1 MVKRMKTYFLAIILA
16 SVSLCGFMCYVP
28 DDVSPVAISE
38 EDCLDYFRYKAR
50 INLAD
55 TVKGYVFYKNELIY
69 SKNYCFSCEYSWG
82 PTFNL
87 KIFDTLSINFSVFC
101 NNQWQESRDYKFLNR
116 KDAFTHID
124 YKEQEEGE
132 LMFDAELD
140 SICPGLS
147 NYRITQYTDSECLDE
162 LKSK

>member
-1 MVKRMKTYFLAIILA
+1 MIRRMRTYFLAIILA

-69 SKNYCFSCEYSWG
+69 SKNYCYSCEYSWG

-101 NNQWQESRDYKFLNR
+101 NNQWLESRDYKFLNR

-124 YKEQEEGE
+124 YKEQAEGE

>member
-1 MVKRMKTYFLAIILA
+1 MIRRMRTYFLAIILA

-55 TVKGYVFYKNELIY
+55 TVKGNVFYKNELIY

-101 NNQWQESRDYKFLNR
+101 NNQWLESRDYKFLNR

-124 YKEQEEGE
+124 YKEQERCRTGFDMPRSLE
-132 LMFDAELD
+132 LPHHAV
-140 SICPGLS
+140 
-147 NYRITQYTDSECLDE
+147 YRLGMPR
-162 LKSK
+162 